1 MRLSPVLVIAGTFLP
16 VIGAVVTAVLA
27 LILSGPARW
36 VALVVVPALT
46 GVVCWNIAQPVM
58 YNGNLLA
65 AVIYILYLL
74 ALMAYY
80 PGLLIVALVI
90 RLRRRAVPAS

>member
-1 MRLSPVLVIAGTFLP
+1 MWHSPVMVVAGTFLP

-27 LILSGPARW
+27 LILAGPARW
-36 VALVVVPALT
+36 IALVVVPALT
-46 GVVCWNIAQPVM
+46 GVICWNIAQPVM
-58 YNGNLLA
+58 HNGNLLA

-80 PGLLIVALVI
+80 PALLIVALVI
-90 RLRRRAVPAS
+90 RLRRRAAAAS